1 VPCHVFR
8 ILGAFQYGNV
18 STQELLPGNPYFLDL
33 FVLSGSFNSGF
44 GEAVDL
50 EGPVVTLDSHNNLDF
65 VGADFVLYGSA
76 KDNVGVTE
84 VRVTDRSTGQSWIAD
99 LDTQA
104 GTWTL
109 ALAGINDGDHVFVA
123 RGTDKRANTSSDSI
137 ATVTLTVDTM
147 SPASLIASPVLRSA
161 TYLQGLWSE
170 GQRDFDTLSYLL
182 NQEFQS
188 GVWWKKTTAQ
198 DLFFWSWWT
207 TSAEQNVVYRQAVE
221 NGSPLP
227 GGVTGTVW
235 NWSAIVDS
243 SALSWGGQ
251 GLDPEL
257 GALFFVRVTTVDQSG
272 NTHILQP
279 SGPESPAYLRV
290 SGPATTPGPRFL
302 HPRGGYGYSGGYIS
316 GNGFDDDGIEKI

>member
-1 VPCHVFR
+1 
-8 ILGAFQYGNV
+8 
-18 STQELLPGNPYFLDL
+18 
-33 FVLSGSFNSGF
+33 
-44 GEAVDL
+44 
-50 EGPVVTLDSHNNLDF
+50 
-65 VGADFVLYGSA
+65 
-76 KDNVGVTE
+76 VGVTE

-109 ALAGINDGDHVFVA
+109 ALAGINDGEHVFVA

-182 NQEFQS
+182 NQEFQIR
-188 GVWWKKTTAQ
+188 GVVEENYKLKTILLELVGHQCGTKRRVQQAVGEW
-198 DLFFWSWWT
+198 L
-207 TSAEQNVVYRQAVE
+207 TSARGRHRNRMELERHC
-221 NGSPLP
+221 G
-227 GGVTGTVW
+227 
-235 NWSAIVDS
+235 S

-290 SGPATTPGPRFL
+290 SGASDYPWAQVSSIQ
-302 HPRGGYGYSGGYIS
+302 GGDTVISGGLYQR
-316 GNGFDDDGIEKI
+316 

>member
-1 VPCHVFR
+1 METFR
-8 ILGAFQYGNV
+8 LKSFCLGILIF
-18 STQELLPGNPYFLDL
+18 SIFLSCQDPSIVGL
-33 FVLSGSFNSGF
+33 

-109 ALAGINDGDHVFVA
+109 ALAGINDGEHVFVA

-182 NQEFQS
+182 NQEFQIR
-188 GVWWKKTTAQ
+188 GVVEENYKLKTILLELV
-198 DLFFWSWWT
+198 D
-207 TSAEQNVVYRQAVE
+207 TSAEQNVVYSRLLE

-243 SALSWGGQ
+243 SALSWAGKAWTRSL
-251 GLDPEL
+251 GLY
-257 GALFFVRVTTVDQSG
+257 FSSG
-272 NTHILQP
+272 
-279 SGPESPAYLRV
+279 
-290 SGPATTPGPRFL
+290 
-302 HPRGGYGYSGGYIS
+302 
-316 GNGFDDDGIEKI
+316 